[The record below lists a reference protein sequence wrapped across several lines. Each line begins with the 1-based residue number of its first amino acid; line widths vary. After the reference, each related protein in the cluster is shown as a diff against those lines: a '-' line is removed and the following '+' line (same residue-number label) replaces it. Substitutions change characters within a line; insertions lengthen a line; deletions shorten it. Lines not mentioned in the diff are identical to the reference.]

1 MVNQAAWETTRSH
14 ADDVNPGTT
23 GQWVKLD
30 ACSLER
36 HNDRSGKGEKVIVL
50 YAVIGGPDW
59 KDLTSFSFVQVSLL
73 ATAIAA
79 LMMVVV
85 ALARRLRGDAGDDR
99 PTSDQMLTKF
109 RELHARGGLS
119 DEEFRTIKTTLAR
132 QFQNE
137 LRDDEETGFD
147 DRSSGEKP
155 PD

>member
-1 MVNQAAWETTRSH
+1 M
-14 ADDVNPGTT
+14 
-23 GQWVKLD
+23 
-30 ACSLER
+30 
-36 HNDRSGKGEKVIVL
+36 